1 MQTCGADSALIYK
14 NIDDALDFNIEKN
27 KILKNVMFSEL
38 NKPEYISEPLTNWI
52 DFNWV
57 IIKNNVTNNFEFV
70 VGMMKD
76 NPIEL
81 GLKHTMIGF
90 KNDLYLAGEG
100 RIIKNHIDNKFYI
113 QLNLNSSSWDINS
126 YKHRLRKCIDRFTL
140 SDDEKNSAIKEF
152 IALKL
157 DEIINKI
164 KNSDTNLDF
173 QNAIVQITD
182 LTLKRTLY
190 GDLDQTNTFYNPII
204 NNSIVNDGL
213 LYYYK
218 DNTDGCPPDTLIKNA
233 HEYAKTNNKLY
244 EIYPKI
250 IKSQNK
256 DYIHI
261 DDVLVKINP
270 IEKIKNEYTG
280 LTKLE
285 LLDKNISDNGR
296 KIYPVYGIPLFD
308 LIPFGADE
316 FFSNYIEPK
325 LITEFDFDKQ
335 ICRHQHPSI
344 YSPKNIE
351 YKNLKCFKAQGAGSG
366 AYIIELNGTKILKGN
381 QFVLKPNNDDDLLQ
395 KFKFILEAWVNDI
408 LRRNVYA
415 IPKLCDNFVKVNDI
429 FVCENKL
436 PHENPIVNNNCENN
450 YLRIANDPTKT
461 KVFGFI
467 SMEIIDGTLGNF
479 IDKQLMFD
487 YGMFFEYLYGKLV
500 AYINTNIIFTDQANT
515 GNCGYKTVD
524 YCRKYTLQNNG
535 SNIVIYV
542 KNKYMIKIL
551 DFDNIKIS
559 NPSTDKNIY
568 HNVSDITQVEDKI
581 QYELDIAR
589 VKKIMSESHLL
600 KHTNIHEKDF
610 CVNLLQIQIQNFK
623 NKNQIPMFIK
633 SIIDTLPPDYRIPP
647 PVGIPIQEFEFKW
660 Y

>member
-1 MQTCGADSALIYK
+1 MNSTYYIKYNKYKNKYYKLKNQLKGGSLIIGTININEIIKNVFENFLIKPQTDLYKDIILVLNAKTSIDTDLLIARKFNFDESAYNIPHTYKQNRYDEYKKQDCGLDSTLIYK

-57 IIKNNVTNNFEFV
+57 IVKNNKTNDFEFV

-100 RIIKNHIDNKFYI
+100 RIIKNHTDNKFYI

-126 YKHRLRKCIDRFTL
+126 YKHRLKKYIDHITL
-140 SDDEKNSAIKEF
+140 SDDKKNSAMKEF

-164 KNSDTNLDF
+164 KNLDTNLDF
-173 QNAIVQITD
+173 RNAIVQITD

-261 DDVLVKINP
+261 DDVLVKINST
-270 IEKIKNEYTG
+270 EKIKNEYTG
-280 LTKLE
+280 LSKLE
-285 LLDKNISDNGR
+285 LLDTNIYANGR
-296 KIYPVYGIPLFD
+296 KIHPVY
-308 LIPFGADE
+308 
-316 FFSNYIEPK
+316 
-325 LITEFDFDKQ
+325 
-335 ICRHQHPSI
+335 
-344 YSPKNIE
+344 
-351 YKNLKCFKAQGAGSG
+351 SG
-366 AYIIELNGTKILKGN
+366 
-381 QFVLKPNNDDDLLQ
+381 P
-395 KFKFILEAWVNDI
+395 
-408 LRRNVYA
+408 
-415 IPKLCDNFVKVNDI
+415 
-429 FVCENKL
+429 
-436 PHENPIVNNNCENN
+436 
-450 YLRIANDPTKT
+450 
-461 KVFGFI
+461 
-467 SMEIIDGTLGNF
+467 
-479 IDKQLMFD
+479 
-487 YGMFFEYLYGKLV
+487 
-500 AYINTNIIFTDQANT
+500 
-515 GNCGYKTVD
+515 
-524 YCRKYTLQNNG
+524 
-535 SNIVIYV
+535 
-542 KNKYMIKIL
+542 
-551 DFDNIKIS
+551 
-559 NPSTDKNIY
+559 
-568 HNVSDITQVEDKI
+568 
-581 QYELDIAR
+581 
-589 VKKIMSESHLL
+589 
-600 KHTNIHEKDF
+600 
-610 CVNLLQIQIQNFK
+610 
-623 NKNQIPMFIK
+623 
-633 SIIDTLPPDYRIPP
+633 
-647 PVGIPIQEFEFKW
+647 
-660 Y
+660 